1 MLRILF
7 LFLCLFHLSD
17 AKESLYVNLPKDLPS
32 HQVQSPFGEEL
43 IHLIDGA
50 QKEIVFAIYG
60 LREQNDILEALK
72 KAKKRGVLIKGVVD
86 SDSHGK
92 NYYSHTDTLYAL
104 FEIRSD
110 HKSAIMHNKFFVF
123 DQKILWSGSSNISD
137 TGTGGYNA
145 NAVVVIEDKE
155 VAKAYIKEFKQMFDG
170 KFGRAKTEHSYANI
184 RTQTSTISIYFS
196 PKSHTYEKAIRPLIQ
211 GAKHSIFVPI
221 FYLTHEDL
229 SSELVKAS
237 KRGVD
242 VKVILD
248 ASAAQN
254 DYSKHEYLRE
264 QGIAV
269 KVENFGGKMHAK
281 SMIVDDRYFIAG
293 SMNFTKAGN
302 DTNDENTLI
311 IDNEALAKSYNA
323 YFSALWHTIPH
334 RFLSYN
340 PSPEGLESGN
350 ACFDGIDNDFD
361 GKKDQEDP
369 SCQKTPKVVH
379 ASSKKRDEAFTR
391 Y

>member
-7 LFLCLFHLSD
+7 LILCLFHFSD
-17 AKESLYVNLPKDLPS
+17 AKESLYVNLPKDFPS
-32 HQVQSPFGEEL
+32 HKVQSPFGEEL

-60 LREQNDILEALK
+60 LREQSDILEALQR
-72 KAKKRGVLIKGVVD
+72 AKKRGVSVKGVVD

-92 NYYSHTDTLYAL
+92 NYYTHTDTLYEL
-104 FEIRSD
+104 FKIRSD

-155 VAKAYIKEFKQMFDG
+155 VAKAYMKEFKQMFDG
-170 KFGRAKTEHSYANI
+170 KFGRAKTEHSYTNI

-211 GAKHSIFVPI
+211 GAKHSIYVPI

-229 SSELVKAS
+229 SLELVKAS
-237 KRGVD
+237 KRGVE

-254 DYSKHEYLRE
+254 AYSKHKYLRE
-264 QGIAV
+264 QGIKV

-281 SMIVDDRYFIAG
+281 SMIIDEHYFIAG

-311 IDNEALAKSYNA
+311 IANESLAKSYKV
-323 YFSALWHTIPH
+323 YFSTLWDTIPN

-340 PSPEGLESGN
+340 PSPEGLESHN

-379 ASSKKRDEAFTR
+379 ASSKKSYEAFTR

>member
-7 LFLCLFHLSD
+7 LILCLLHFSD
-17 AKESLYVNLPKDLPS
+17 AKESLYVNLPKDFPS
-32 HQVQSPFGEEL
+32 HKVQSPFGEEL

-60 LREQNDILEALK
+60 LREQSDILDALK
-72 KAKKRGVLIKGVVD
+72 KAKKRGVSVKGVVD

-92 NYYSHTDTLYAL
+92 NYYTHTDTLYEL

-170 KFGRAKTEHSYANI
+170 KFGRAKTEHSYTNI
-184 RTQTSTISIYFS
+184 RTQTSIISIYFS

-211 GAKHSIFVPI
+211 GAKHSIYVPI

-229 SSELVKAS
+229 SLELVKAS
-237 KRGVD
+237 KRGVE

-254 DYSKHEYLRE
+254 AYSKHEYLRE
-264 QGIAV
+264 QGIKV

-281 SMIVDDRYFIAG
+281 SMIIDERYFIAG

-311 IDNEALAKSYNA
+311 IANESLAKSYKI
-323 YFSALWHTIPH
+323 YFSALWDTIPN

-340 PSPEGLESGN
+340 PLPEGLESHN

-369 SCQKTPKVVH
+369 SCQKTLKVVH
-379 ASSKKRDEAFTR
+379 ASSKKSYEAFTR